1 MISIRRLRINQLGNF
16 TLSFRPT
23 KLLHPKCK
31 SRASGK
37 RFFKLSVYVKNDG
50 TIAPTMQAQSSEKIS
65 SPKPIAGKLSQIS
78 SSKTSSSTQ
87 NTGSGNDQQTVSAGV
102 RLLQTELQPNILNN
116 PKILSPSA
124 LNQDTRRDISPPP
137 LTADIP
143 KDKISGH
150 HLRTAFD
157 SSTSSPPEE
166 NSLLASRRV
175 DPTTVRQVYYFDT
188 LAFTKKLESR
198 GFTREQAEG
207 CAESLV
213 EIINTTLDHQGRHM
227 VTKPQQE
234 IAVQQLM
241 SEIVS
246 VKKDM
251 TLLQK
256 SEFSS
261 LKTETEKMSIE
272 LSQVQGHMND
282 EIVKLK
288 GQFSL
293 DINLE
298 RGRAIEAHAE
308 NEKKLQQ
315 LHNKIET
322 EIANLKTIYEVYRND
337 VFKYAGGTVI
347 AVGGLLLGIL
357 RLWQ

>member
-1 MISIRRLRINQLGNF
+1 MKRLIHRNLIQTAAMVEICFLG
-16 TLSFRPT
+16 TVT
-23 KLLHPKCK
+23 KTTV
-31 SRASGK
+31 R
-37 RFFKLSVYVKNDG
+37 KLYS
-50 TIAPTMQAQSSEKIS
+50 
-65 SPKPIAGKLSQIS
+65 
-78 SSKTSSSTQ
+78 TSSSLFRKD
-87 NTGSGNDQQTVSAGV
+87 SPYDSVPPTVSTETTDKGPNGGYNTQSSG
-102 RLLQTELQPNILNN
+102 RFSNLLAPALKQNIEQLQQATSASSLLHSSMGDSLGKVSNLNSHLFF
-116 PKILSPSA
+116 PD
-124 LNQDTRRDISPPP
+124 DT
-137 LTADIP
+137 
-143 KDKISGH
+143 
-150 HLRTAFD
+150 
-157 SSTSSPPEE
+157 
-166 NSLLASRRV
+166 SLLASRRV
-175 DPTTVRQVYYFDT
+175 DPSTVRQVYYFDT
-188 LAFTKKLESR
+188 LAFSKKLESK

-207 CAESLV
+207 FAESLV

-261 LKTETEKMSIE
+261 LKTETEKISIE

-308 NEKKLQQ
+308 NEKRLQQ

-347 AVGGLLLGIL
+347 AVGGLILGVL
-357 RLWQ
+357 RLWH

>member
-1 MISIRRLRINQLGNF
+1 MNGIKPISVDKTLRTFLRLNKKCYS
-16 TLSFRPT
+16 LSNVFRKDGKIDGSATSSTAPSLEKGLPGAGGFSAASSQNYSKLSGGHLVNNPPPATPT
-23 KLLHPKCK
+23 GTSVKQTSDQPV
-31 SRASGK
+31 SMASGIMNHRTGEIK
-37 RFFKLSVYVKNDG
+37 SDVRKDLSAAVS
-50 TIAPTMQAQSSEKIS
+50 AEKTNVHVL
-65 SPKPIAGKLSQIS
+65 KTNLDRS
-78 SSKTSSSTQ
+78 SS
-87 NTGSGNDQQTVSAGV
+87 GQQDDA
-102 RLLQTELQPNILNN
+102 P
-116 PKILSPSA
+116 
-124 LNQDTRRDISPPP
+124 
-137 LTADIP
+137 
-143 KDKISGH
+143 
-150 HLRTAFD
+150 
-157 SSTSSPPEE
+157 
-166 NSLLASRRV
+166 LLASRRV
-175 DPTTVRQVYYFDT
+175 DPSTVRQVYYFDT
-188 LAFTKKLESR
+188 LAFAKKLESK

-207 CAESLV
+207 CAECLV
-213 EIINTTLDHQGRHM
+213 EIINTTLDHQSRHM

-234 IAVQQLM
+234 IAVLQLM

-261 LKTETEKMSIE
+261 LKTETEKISIE

-288 GQFSL
+288 GQFTL

-322 EIANLKTIYEVYRND
+322 EIANLRTIYEVYRND

-347 AVGGLLLGIL
+347 AVGGLMLGVI
-357 RLWQ
+357 RLWH

>member
-1 MISIRRLRINQLGNF
+1 NSKLFSSSDIFRKDGQSDGKSTPISAPSTEKGSNSSYSAAAVSKGYSSSNSGQIKISNLLTP
-16 TLSFRPT
+16 TLKQEMEQHGSSVSA
-23 KLLHPKCK
+23 LHSKEDSQSKVNPN
-31 SRASGK
+31 S
-37 RFFKLSVYVKNDG
+37 
-50 TIAPTMQAQSSEKIS
+50 QSSQDARREILPSGGTSEKVT
-65 SPKPIAGKLSQIS
+65 AH
-78 SSKTSSSTQ
+78 SSKT
-87 NTGSGNDQQTVSAGV
+87 DQ
-102 RLLQTELQPNILNN
+102 
-116 PKILSPSA
+116 
-124 LNQDTRRDISPPP
+124 
-137 LTADIP
+137 
-143 KDKISGH
+143 
-150 HLRTAFD
+150 
-157 SSTSSPPEE
+157 TSSNPQPTHAPHHDDV
-166 NSLLASRRV
+166 SLLASRRV

-188 LAFTKKLESR
+188 LALSKKLETK

-207 CAESLV
+207 YAETLV
-213 EIINTTLDHQGRHM
+213 EIISTTLDHQSRHM

-261 LKTETEKMSIE
+261 LKTDTEKISIE
-272 LSQVQGHMND
+272 LSQIQGRMGD

-322 EIANLKTIYEVYRND
+322 EIANLRTIYEVYRND

-347 AVGGLLLGIL
+347 AVGGLMLGVI
-357 RLWQ
+357 RIWN

>member
-1 MISIRRLRINQLGNF
+1 MINIRRFRINQVVNL
-16 TLSFRPT
+16 TLT
-23 KLLHPKCK
+23 QLHHPKCK

-37 RFFKLSVYVKNDG
+37 RFFKLSVFLKNDG
-50 TIAPTMQAQSSEKIS
+50 INAPTLQAQPSEKVS
-65 SPKPIAGKLSQIS
+65 SAKPITGKLNQIS
-78 SSKTSSSTQ
+78 SSKPSSSTHSH
-87 NTGSGNDQQTVSAGV
+87 TGTISDQQSAGV
-102 RLLQTELQPNILNN
+102 RLLQPDLQPNILNN
-116 PKILSPSA
+116 PKVLSPAALTQDARREILSP
-124 LNQDTRRDISPPP
+124 N
-137 LTADIP
+137 LTVDNP
-143 KDKISGH
+143 KDKMQISSH
-150 HLRTAFD
+150 NLRTTFD
-157 SSTSSPPEE
+157 SPTTSPSEE

-207 CAESLV
+207 CAECLV

-347 AVGGLLLGIL
+347 AVATLMLGVI
-357 RLWQ
+357 RLWF